1 MISRRLFWIGL
12 LITGVL
18 TGCSL
23 PPPSKQTSTTQINS
37 RLIQAHQHK
46 LIQITEW
53 SLSGRMA
60 LIQKK
65 NDERDS
71 FYINWEYQPQQQVLR
86 FSHPLKGQL
95 ARLTID
101 DNGALLIDS
110 EGNERWGPSA
120 ERLLF
125 QLLHVAIPVDKLPHW
140 ILGKKSKRLGQ
151 LRYYPNGTLAEATV
165 NLPGD
170 TWQLQWF
177 YDTQT
182 QQELPL
188 PEQVHLESP
197 TLLIKVQIQAWQPT
211 P

>member
-1 MISRRLFWIGL
+1 
-12 LITGVL
+12 
-18 TGCSL
+18 
-23 PPPSKQTSTTQINS
+23 
-37 RLIQAHQHK
+37 
-46 LIQITEW
+46 
-53 SLSGRMA
+53 MA

-65 NDERDS
+65 NDKRDS

-101 DNGALLIDS
+101 DHGALLIDS
-110 EGNERWGPSA
+110 EGNERWDVSA

-125 QLLHVAIPVDKLPHW
+125 QLLRVSIPVDKLPQW
-140 ILGKKSKRLGQ
+140 ILGKKSKRLEQ
-151 LRYYPNGTLAEATV
+151 LRYYKNGTLAEAAVT
-165 NLPGD
+165 LPDD
-170 TWQLQWF
+170 TWQLRWF

-188 PEQVHLESP
+188 PEHVHLESP
-197 TLLIKVQIQAWQPT
+197 TLLIKVQIQTWQPT